1 MNYYEILYIL
11 NPNYSKEQ
19 ISGAMGE
26 ISDFIEKKKHGIVNH
41 DFWGKK
47 QLAYNVNKHKYGN
60 YVLLNAEF
68 SDTNFVNDFK
78 VFLNLNKEVMKYMI
92 IKLDEKPAVNTS
104 KEETSAEI
112 PNEEEG

>member
-1 MNYYEILYIL
+1 MNYYEVLYIL
-11 NPNYSKEQ
+11 DPNYSKEQ

-26 ISDFIEKKKHGIVNH
+26 ISGFIEKKKHNIVNH

-68 SDTNFVNDFK
+68 GDTNFVNDFK

-92 IKLDEKPAVNTS
+92 IKLDEKPSVDTS
-104 KEETSAEI
+104 KEENSTESQTQ
-112 PNEEEG
+112 EES